1 MKNFTFLGLTMPV
14 VTLIYGF
21 FLVTWGAVVSIVFD
35 SQSFTSWIPSFIGL
49 PIILMGLLS
58 IVKPKKTKVWSH
70 IALIVGLLAFFGGL
84 DFLRGLAGEA
94 GAFENPVAGISKL
107 MLLVSAFSY
116 LVISFK
122 SFVWARRNKI

>member
-21 FLVTWGAVVSIVFD
+21 VLVIWGAVVSIAFD

-58 IVKPKKTKVWSH
+58 IVKPKKNQNLEPHCVASWIVSFFWWLRFFKRSVRRSWS
-70 IALIVGLLAFFGGL
+70 V
-84 DFLRGLAGEA
+84 
-94 GAFENPVAGISKL
+94 
-107 MLLVSAFSY
+107 
-116 LVISFK
+116 
-122 SFVWARRNKI
+122 